1 MTTEFGE
8 PPHGRRRAM
17 TAPTRHLLAA
27 IFLGLALGAGVVFA
41 SHTVHERQVDR
52 VRDATVQTAK
62 QVAFQIELLIGS
74 RLGVG
79 RYLQQLWHD
88 GDISTEPHFRRHA
101 AALFRNYPGIRFI
114 SWLDAGGYVTWVEPK
129 LGNEG
134 LLGRNLRDSPGV
146 RDTYDFVARENV
158 AASSPPYELLGG
170 GIGFVNLYPLDQ
182 GGRRAGYVN
191 VAFHAAPII
200 ERALGEDITKRFL
213 VQVHHDGGLVH
224 ASGTAADQAS
234 TGISAV
240 ANFLVLGRTWTV
252 TLRPSL
258 AALAAQ
264 IGNAHVVMLALGLP
278 TAFFLALLTGMFLS
292 RHEALRASEAMAGA
306 LIDNVP
312 SSLNIK
318 DLSGRYLR
326 VNRKF
331 CEWAQMPPS
340 QAIGKTENEV
350 HGDRGDASDIIREQE
365 AAALGQGA
373 AVYRERHSPFPDGVQ
388 RHLLVAKFP
397 ITDGAGRVVALGTA
411 VTDISKQK
419 EAEDILRR
427 SHEELE
433 KLVADRTREL
443 RSEIRVREIAE
454 TSWRESE
461 ERLRDIAES
470 ASDWFWEMDQDL
482 RFTYISDR
490 FFQITDLDRSD
501 VIGKTRWEFV
511 GDVDDEDRA
520 RFADHRA
527 DMEAHRPFRNF
538 EYTLRDKAGA
548 EMSVR
553 LSGRA
558 MFDVTGAFIGYR
570 GAGTDVTATRAA
582 ERALMR
588 AKEDLERRVDERTKE
603 LRQEVTVRRR
613 AQEMADQ
620 ASRAKTDFLANV
632 SHEFRTPLN
641 GIIGFSEIL
650 AAEVFGPLGAPRYK
664 EYSEDII
671 RSGRHLLALIND
683 VLDVSRIEA
692 GAMSLHEE
700 PVDMARA
707 VEECVA
713 MVEQRAEAKEIALVK
728 DVQPGL
734 PAMMADV
741 TRIKQIL
748 LNLVTNA
755 VKFTEQGGDVRV
767 EVTWSTDGGHVLKV
781 SDTGIGIDPK
791 DIPKVLMPFGQAH
804 RAFTRAHDG
813 FGLGLSLVHSL
824 TEEHGGKL
832 EIDSVPGKGTAVT
845 VRFPKGRT
853 VSGADAAQ

>member
-1 MTTEFGE
+1 MK
-8 PPHGRRRAM
+8 
-17 TAPTRHLLAA
+17 APTRQLLAA
-27 IFLGLALGAGVVFA
+27 TLLGLSLGAVLVFA
-41 SHTVHERQVDR
+41 SHIVYQRNVEQARET
-52 VRDATVQTAK
+52 TARK
-62 QVAFQIELLIGS
+62 SQQAAYQIELLVS
-74 RLGVG
+74 ARFGVG
-79 RYLQQLWHD
+79 QYLQQLWRD
-88 GDISTEPHFRRHA
+88 GGISTEQQFRRHA
-101 AALFRNYPGIRFI
+101 RALLGTYSGIRYI
-114 SWLDAGGYVTWVEPK
+114 SRLDADGRFTWIEPETIGGD
-129 LGNEG
+129 
-134 LLGRNLRDSPGV
+134 LLGGALRDDPGA
-146 RDTYDFVARENV
+146 RETYDYVSGGGATG
-158 AASSPPYELLGG
+158 ASPPYDFPGG
-170 GIGFVNLYPLDQ
+170 ANGFVNLSPLDAA
-182 GGRRAGYVN
+182 GRRAGYIN
-191 VAFHAAPII
+191 VAFHTAPII
-200 ERALGEDITKRFL
+200 DRALGEGITNRFR
-213 VQVHHDGGLVH
+213 VEVRYGGRLIH
-224 ASGTAADQAS
+224 AAGVAADRAATS
-234 TGISAV
+234 VSAATDV
-240 ANFLVLGRTWTV
+240 HVLGREWAV
-252 TLRPSL
+252 TLRPSVTVL
-258 AALAAQ
+258 AMQ
-264 IGNAHVVMLALGLP
+264 IGNAHVAVLAVGLP
-278 TAFFLALLTGMFLS
+278 AILLISLLAGMFLS
-292 RHEALRASEAMAGA
+292 RHEALRASEAMAAA
-306 LIDNVP
+306 LIENVP

-331 CEWAQMPPS
+331 CEWAQKPMS
-340 QAIGKTENEV
+340 EVIGKTENEV
-350 HGDRGDASDIIREQE
+350 HGDRDGTSDFIRDQDAAVID
-365 AAALGQGA
+365 QGA
-373 AVYRERHSPFPDGVQ
+373 PVYRERFGSFRDGAL
-388 RHLLVAKFP
+388 RHVLVAKFP
-397 ITDGAGRVVALGTA
+397 IIDGAGQMVALGTA

-433 KLVADRTREL
+433 KLIADRTREL

-490 FFQITDLDRSD
+490 LFQITGLDRSD
-501 VIGKTRWEFV
+501 VLGKTRWEFA
-511 GDVDDEDRA
+511 GNMDAEERA
-520 RFADHRA
+520 RFAGHRA
-527 DMEAHRPFRNF
+527 DMESHRSFRNF
-538 EYTLRDKAGA
+538 EYTLYSKLGT
-548 EMSVR
+548 EITVR
-553 LSGRA
+553 LSGRPV
-558 MFDVTGAFIGYR
+558 FDVTGAFIGYR

-582 ERALMR
+582 ERALVR

-613 AQEMADQ
+613 AQEVADQ

-650 AAEVFGPLGAPRYK
+650 AAEVFGPLGAPRYR
-664 EYSEDII
+664 EYAEDII

-692 GAMSLHEE
+692 GAMALHEE
-700 PVDMARA
+700 PVDLVRA

-728 DVQPGL
+728 QVQPGL

-767 EVTWSTDGGHVLKV
+767 EATWSADAGHALVV

-804 RAFTRAHDG
+804 RAFTRAHEG

-824 TEEHGGKL
+824 TEEHGGSL
-832 EIDSVPGKGTAVT
+832 EIDSVPGKGTTVT
-845 VRFPKGRT
+845 VRFPKSRT
-853 VSGADAAQ
+853 VSDAAADAGP

>member
-1 MTTEFGE
+1 MK
-8 PPHGRRRAM
+8 
-17 TAPTRHLLAA
+17 APTRQFLTAT
-27 IFLGLALGAGVVFA
+27 FLGLSLGAVLVFA
-41 SHTVHERQVDR
+41 SHTVYQRNVEQARE
-52 VRDATVQTAK
+52 TTARK
-62 QVAFQIELLIGS
+62 SQQAAYQIELLVS
-74 RLGVG
+74 ARLGVG

-88 GDISTEPHFRRHA
+88 GGISTEQQFRRHA
-101 AALFRNYPGIRFI
+101 RALLGTYSGIRFI
-114 SWLDAGGYVTWVEPK
+114 SRLDADGRFTWIEPETIGADRLGGS
-129 LGNEG
+129 
-134 LLGRNLRDSPGV
+134 LRDDPGA
-146 RDTYDFVARENV
+146 RETYDQVSSSG
-158 AASSPPYELLGG
+158 AAAPSPPYDFPDGAN
-170 GIGFVNLYPLDQ
+170 GFVNLSPLTSAD
-182 GGRRAGYVN
+182 RRAGYVN
-191 VAFHAAPII
+191 VAFHTAPII
-200 ERALGEDITKRFL
+200 DRALGRGITDRFR
-213 VQVHHDGGLVH
+213 VEVRYGGRLIH
-224 ASGTAADQAS
+224 TA
-234 TGISAV
+234 GV
-240 ANFLVLGRTWTV
+240 ATDKAAARVFAATDVRVLGREWTV
-252 TLRPSL
+252 TLRPAVTVL
-258 AALAAQ
+258 AMQ
-264 IGNAHVVMLALGLP
+264 IGNTHVAVLAVGLP
-278 TAFFLALLTGMFLS
+278 AGLLISLLAGMFLS
-292 RHEALRASEAMAGA
+292 RHEALRASEAMAAA
-306 LIDNVP
+306 LIENVP

-326 VNRKF
+326 VNRTF
-331 CEWAQMPPS
+331 CEWAQRSMPEV
-340 QAIGKTENEV
+340 IGKTENEV
-350 HGDRGDASDIIREQE
+350 HGDRGGTSDFVREQDAE
-365 AAALGQGA
+365 VIDQGA
-373 AVYRERHSPFPDGVQ
+373 PVYRERYGPFRDGVM
-388 RHLLVAKFP
+388 RHVLVAKFP
-397 ITDGAGRVVALGTA
+397 ITDGAGQTVALGTA

-419 EAEDILRR
+419 EAEDVLRR

-433 KLVADRTREL
+433 KLIADRTREL

-490 FFQITDLDRSD
+490 FFQITGLDRSD
-501 VIGKTRWEFV
+501 VLGKTRWEFA
-511 GDVDDEDRA
+511 GNMDADERA

-538 EYTLRDKAGA
+538 EYALYSKSGV
-548 EMSVR
+548 EISVR
-553 LSGRA
+553 LSGRPV
-558 MFDVTGAFIGYR
+558 FDMTGVFIGYR
-570 GAGTDVTATRAA
+570 GAGTDITATRAA
-582 ERALMR
+582 ERALVR

-603 LRQEVTVRRR
+603 LRQEISVRRR
-613 AQEMADQ
+613 AQELADQ

-650 AAEVFGPLGAPRYK
+650 AAEVFGPLGAPRYR
-664 EYSEDII
+664 EYAEDII

-700 PVDMARA
+700 PVDLARA
-707 VEECVA
+707 VEECAA

-728 DVQPGL
+728 HVQPDL

-767 EVTWSTDGGHVLKV
+767 EATWSAEAGHALIV

-804 RAFTRAHDG
+804 RAFTRAHEG

-824 TEEHGGKL
+824 TEEHGGSL
-832 EIDSVPGKGTAVT
+832 EIDSAPGEGTTVT
-845 VRFPKGRT
+845 VRFPKART
-853 VSGADAAQ
+853 VGDGGADAGQ

>member
-1 MTTEFGE
+1 MK
-8 PPHGRRRAM
+8 
-17 TAPTRHLLAA
+17 APTRHVLAA
-27 IFLGLALGAGVVFA
+27 TVLGLALGAVLVFA
-41 SHTVHERQVDR
+41 SHVVYQRNVE
-52 VRDATVQTAK
+52 QTRETTARK
-62 QVAFQIELLIGS
+62 SQQAAYQIDLLIGA

-79 RYLQQLWHD
+79 RYLQQLWRD
-88 GDISTEPHFRRHA
+88 GDLSSQRQFRLHA
-101 AALFRNYPGIRFI
+101 RALLDTYSGIRHI
-114 SWLDAGGYVTWVEPK
+114 ARLDADGRFTWIEPETD
-129 LGNEG
+129 GAD
-134 LLGRNLRDSPGV
+134 LLGRKLRDDP
-146 RDTYDFVARENV
+146 RAREIFEEVSNKGV
-158 AASSPPYELLGG
+158 AAFIPPHDFPGG
-170 GIGFVNLYPLDQ
+170 ANGFVNLSPLDRD
-182 GGRRAGYVN
+182 GRRAGYLN
-191 VAFHAAPII
+191 VAFHTAPII
-200 ERALGEDITKRFL
+200 ERALGEGITTRY
-213 VQVHHDGGLVH
+213 QVEVRYGDRLIH
-224 ASGTAADQAS
+224 ASG
-234 TGISAV
+234 ISADKV
-240 ANFLVLGRTWTV
+240 STDVFAATDVRVLGRKWTV
-252 TLRPSL
+252 TLRPSV
-258 AALAAQ
+258 AVLAAQ
-264 IGNAHVVMLALGLP
+264 IGNAHIAVLSVGLP
-278 TAFFLALLTGMFLS
+278 AAFLISLLAGMFLL
-292 RHEALRASEAMAGA
+292 RHEAMRASEAMAVA

-318 DLSGRYLR
+318 DLSGHYLR

-331 CEWAQMPPS
+331 CEWAQKPIS
-340 QAIGKTENEV
+340 EIIGKTENEV
-350 HGDRGDASDIIREQE
+350 HGDRDGTSDFVRDQDAATID
-365 AAALGQGA
+365 QGA
-373 AVYRERHSPFPDGVQ
+373 PVYRERHGPFRDGVM
-388 RHLLVAKFP
+388 RHVLVAKFP
-397 ITDGAGRVVALGTA
+397 ITDGAGQMVALGTA

-419 EAEDILRR
+419 EAEAILRR

-433 KLVADRTREL
+433 KLIADRTREL

-501 VIGKTRWEFV
+501 VLGKTRWEFA
-511 GDVDDEDRA
+511 GNMDAEEHA
-520 RFADHRA
+520 RFVDHRA

-538 EYTLRDKAGA
+538 EYTLSSKTGA
-548 EMSVR
+548 EIAVR

-558 MFDVTGAFIGYR
+558 VFDVTGAFIGYR
-570 GAGTDVTATRAA
+570 GAGTDITATRAA
-582 ERALMR
+582 ERALVR

-603 LRQEVTVRRR
+603 LRQEVAVRRR
-613 AQEMADQ
+613 AQELADQ

-650 AAEVFGPLGAPRYK
+650 SAEVFGPLGAPRYR
-664 EYSEDII
+664 EYADDII

-692 GAMSLHEE
+692 GAMALHEE
-700 PVDMARA
+700 PVNLSRA

-728 DVQPGL
+728 DVQDGL

-755 VKFTEQGGDVRV
+755 VKFTEQGGHVRV
-767 EVTWSTDGGHVLKV
+767 EAIWSADAGHALVVT
-781 SDTGIGIDPK
+781 DTGIGIDPK

-804 RAFTRAHDG
+804 RAFTRAHEG

-824 TEEHGGKL
+824 TEEHGGTL
-832 EIDSVPGKGTAVT
+832 EIDSAPGKGTAVT
-845 VRFPKGRT
+845 VRFPKERT